1 MLILRN
7 AAGVMCLI
15 LAARQMHFHCS
26 RVKKEEVILKLSF
39 LEEEA
44 AVFFMS
50 SFSIMRRRRDSFL
63 RRPMGR
69 PEHQPSMVFL
79 ETMSISASCIRL
91 ILFSLSHC
99 LRVLGVIW

>member
-15 LAARQMHFHCS
+15 LAATQMHFHCS

-50 SFSIMRRRRDSFL
+50 SFSIMRR
-63 RRPMGR
+63 
-69 PEHQPSMVFL
+69 
-79 ETMSISASCIRL
+79 
-91 ILFSLSHC
+91 
-99 LRVLGVIW
+99 